1 MSAKNATITK
11 DQAKEELLRIA
22 KLLDKSY
29 KSVDSAL
36 QRIRMKAKK
45 VIEHKNEL

>member
-1 MSAKNATITK
+1 MVFDLKIAGFEYN
-11 DQAKEELLRIA
+11 EIA